1 MNILADLRYVQA
13 DTDIAYV
20 DSRVYCAEIIEVDH
34 HDWMNN
40 VLKKYLAIIEQ
51 YFGTVRFKNAPVLS
65 KNGVANNTEI
75 YALLTEDQ
83 SAFSLTLSRNT
94 VKTMQRKAELI
105 AEFAAAKAYRRT
117 QLEAQFTAPSHTAP
131 TFNYPVAQL
140 KAIANYCTLAYTKA
154 AIRRDYVEGLHFV
167 MVGREMMLSEIC
179 FGLAVNASRS
189 RAGVDLENCP
199 DIQISIRD
207 AIAHHNAKAL
217 NKQNAR
223 LTRPSE
229 CPGQLSLR
237 FG

>member
-1 MNILADLRYVQA
+1 MDILTDLRFVQVQA
-13 DTDIAYV
+13 NTAYIDT
-20 DSRVYCAEIIEVDH
+20 RVYCAEIIEVEH
-34 HDWMNN
+34 APWMRDTLRQYQT
-40 VLKKYLAIIEQ
+40 VIEEF
-51 YFGTVRFKNAPVLS
+51 FGVVEFKTQQPLEGS
-65 KNGVANNTEI
+65 KGGRPEI

-83 SAFSLTLSRNT
+83 CGFALTLSRNT
-94 VKTMQRKAELI
+94 AKTMRQKAKLI
-105 AEFAAAKAYRRT
+105 AEFSLAKAALRT

-131 TFNYPVAQL
+131 TFTYPVAQL
-140 KAIANYCTLAYTKA
+140 KAIANYCTFAYTKA

-207 AIAHHNAKAL
+207 AIAHHNAKAA

-223 LTRPSE
+223 LTRQSK
-229 CPGQLSLR
+229 CPGQLSLQLA
-237 FG
+237 